1 MVLHNGSM
9 QHFACRSGSQDALFN
24 FNSSVVERGDDAMAS
39 ASKLTAVMCEKI
51 VEDLSYGKSELC
63 KNHEFSNKLI
73 QLMKRRTT
81 NPEKKTMKLVSTV
94 HRCCKK

>member
-51 VEDLSYGKSELC
+51 VEDLRR
-63 KNHEFSNKLI
+63 SNILLI
-73 QLMKRRTT
+73 RRPTVAVLYIIPALTTPQHTGRKR
-81 NPEKKTMKLVSTV
+81 V
-94 HRCCKK
+94 